1 MFPHLQKCPYVLVVA
16 CVFLYIS
23 FAEVGA
29 IPLFT
34 FLTERVPFPCF
45 VSPFRGEGGSLGVFL
60 LSRGGAISLSCMF
73 LIPRGGASSLGFFLL
88 YRWGSNCGGFFLYRM
103 GTIRHF
109 LPLFSN
115 STSVRLFPS
124 FSPFSLVFPFGDL
137 TRKKYGLKLREDR
150 GTHPFLLS

>member
-1 MFPHLQKCPYVLVVA
+1 MH
-16 CVFLYIS
+16 VFFIS
-23 FAEVGA
+23 FAQVGA
-29 IPLFT
+29 LPLFA
-34 FLTERVPFPCF
+34 FLTERAQFPCF
-45 VSPFRGEGGSLGVFL
+45 SPSRVKGAGSSGVFL

-137 TRKKYGLKLREDR
+137 TRKKNGLKWREER
-150 GTHPFLLS
+150 GTHPFLPS